1 MILECKQLFDIVGES
16 VLIDYTLDL
25 SDYELFLT
33 KPFAAPIVVRG
44 KAVNAAGIVTLSY
57 TVSFT
62 LHLSCD
68 RCLDLFDEEFNYSF
82 EQTLVQSLSTD
93 NDEYIVVPDCKLLL
107 DKLVL
112 SDILLS
118 LPSKL
123 LCSRDCKG
131 LCFNCG
137 TNLNR
142 ADCLCVKREIDPRL
156 NALSGLLK

>member
-16 VLIDYTLDL
+16 VSIDYAIDL

-33 KPFAAPIVVRG
+33 KPFVTPVVVRG
-44 KAVNAAGIVTLSY
+44 KAVNSAGVVTLEY
-57 TVSFT
+57 TAAFT

-68 RCLDLFDEEFNYSF
+68 RCLDQYDEEFNYSF
-82 EQTLVQSLSTD
+82 VQTLVQSLSTD
-93 NDEYIVVPDCKLLL
+93 NDEYIVVPDCKLDL
-107 DKLVL
+107 DDLVL

-131 LCFNCG
+131 LCPECG
-137 TNLNR
+137 ANLNR
-142 ADCLCVKREIDPRL
+142 TGCLCVKKEIDPRL
-156 NALSGLLK
+156 SALADLLK